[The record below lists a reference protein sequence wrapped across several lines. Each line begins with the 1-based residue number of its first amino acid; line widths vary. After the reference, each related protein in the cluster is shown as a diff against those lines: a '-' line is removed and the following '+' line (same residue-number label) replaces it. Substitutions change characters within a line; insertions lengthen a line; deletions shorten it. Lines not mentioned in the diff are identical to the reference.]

1 MPTNLYGPNDHYDLD
16 NSHVLP
22 ALLRKFHEAKINGAD
37 EVVLWGD
44 GEPLREFLYVADLAE
59 ARIFLMHNY
68 SEDDIIN
75 VGSGD
80 EVSVR
85 ELAFVFMDVFGFS
98 GDLVFDTSKSNGTI
112 RQKLDLFK
120 IAILVGTLRPLWLKE
135 LT

>member
-1 MPTNLYGPNDHYDLD
+1 MCQYYRKQYGCNFIAAMPTNLYGPNDHYDLD

-37 EVVLWGD
+37 EVVLW
-44 GEPLREFLYVADLAE
+44 
-59 ARIFLMHNY
+59 
-68 SEDDIIN
+68 
-75 VGSGD
+75 
-80 EVSVR
+80 VSVR